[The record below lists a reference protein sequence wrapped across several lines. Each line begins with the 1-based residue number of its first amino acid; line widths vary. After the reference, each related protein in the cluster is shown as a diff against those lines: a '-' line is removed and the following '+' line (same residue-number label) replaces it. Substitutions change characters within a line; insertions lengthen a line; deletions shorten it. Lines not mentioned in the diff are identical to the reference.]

1 MTIKWSYRAQ
11 QQQDNTA
18 DYIFR
23 EFGSKAVVEFY
34 NKLDKIESDLLSFP
48 ELGKEEPLLKNRSL
62 KYRSIVVARKN
73 KLIYSIHSD
82 HIRVHALWD
91 TRREPKVQARA
102 LK

>member
-34 NKLDKIESDLLSFP
+34 NKLDKS
-48 ELGKEEPLLKNRSL
+48 
-62 KYRSIVVARKN
+62 
-73 KLIYSIHSD
+73 HSCSCVMG
-82 HIRVHALWD
+82 H
-91 TRREPKVQARA
+91 TARA
-102 LK
+102 